1 MKGSL
6 YCTSDCHCD
15 TIFRYYISTIIMTIP
30 DVSIL
35 QVAKEEKAKV
45 LTLLA
50 TNEKGLDSI
59 DASERLS
66 RFGENILVEEKK
78 TWALLE
84 FFTQFKDPLILILL
98 FASIVSYVQGEVI
111 NGSIVMIII
120 LVSTCLNF
128 FQERQASHAA
138 EKLKAKLANT
148 ATILRD
154 GKPMEIAFK
163 DVVPGDILTLQA
175 GDLIPAD
182 ARILDSKDFFV
193 NESALTGESLPAEK
207 FCEPLHMDEPALSDL
222 GNIVFSGTNVVT
234 GSAHAVVVKTGKET
248 EFGKI
253 AKSLAERPIPSE
265 FSQGIHQFS
274 FLIMRL
280 TIAIVLFVFLFNAV
294 VKHDIIGSFMFAIA
308 IAVGLTPELLPMI
321 MSITMG
327 RGALRMA
334 DKGVVVKKLL
344 SIPNLGSMNI
354 LCTDKTG
361 TLTQGRID
369 LVKYEDAFGENSE
382 EVLKYAYLNSL
393 YQTSITN
400 PMDEAVLRYKT
411 EEVSDFEKIDEI
423 PFDFVRKKMS
433 VVVERKEEKD
443 KGKENGKGRYLV
455 TKGAPE
461 EIIKGAVSVKKE
473 GKNIDLSGEVKD
485 QIMKRYADLSRE
497 GYRVVAIAQKEV
509 AEKDVYHTDEETEM
523 TLLGFI
529 AFLDPAKKDV
539 KEVVSAL
546 KERGVAI
553 KIITG
558 DNELVTEKIC
568 KDLDIPVQGVVL
580 GGHLASLTD
589 DAIRVVVQKNT
600 IFARFSPDEK
610 NRVITALQSCGYV
623 VGYMGDGIND
633 APSLQAA
640 DIGISVDNAVD
651 VAKESADI
659 ILTKKSLRVLLDGIE
674 EGRKTFGNSMK
685 YIMMGISSNFGN
697 MFSVLGAVIMLP
709 FLPMLPIQ
717 ILLNNLLYDV
727 SQMTLPED
735 HMDPE
740 YILRPKRWNM
750 VFIKKFM
757 LTFGLISSFFDFVTF
772 GILYWGFQAN
782 AAMFQTGWFIES
794 LATQTLIIH
803 VIRTRKLPFIQSRP
817 HWSLVASTFLIVFIG
832 WILPFTPLGTIFG
845 FVTLPLPI
853 LLALGAVVVIYLLTV
868 EIGKRIFYKLV
879 KE

>member
-1 MKGSL
+1 MA
-6 YCTSDCHCD
+6 
-15 TIFRYYISTIIMTIP
+15 ISRP
-30 DVSIL
+30 SI
-35 QVAKEEKAKV
+35 QEASAEEKAKV
-45 LTLLA
+45 VTLLA
-50 TNEKGLDSI
+50 TNEKGLTSI
-59 DASERLS
+59 DASARLLE
-66 RFGENILVEEKK
+66 FGRNILVEEKK
-78 TWALLE
+78 TWAVFE
-84 FFTQFKDPLILILL
+84 FIKQFKDPLILILL
-98 FASIVSYVQGEVI
+98 FASVISYIRGEVI
-111 NGSIVMIII
+111 DGSIVMLII

-138 EKLKAKLANT
+138 EKLKAQLANT
-148 ATILRD
+148 ATVIRD
-154 GKPMEIAFK
+154 QKPIEISFK
-163 DVVPGDILTLQA
+163 DVVPGDILVLNA

-182 ARILDSKDFFV
+182 ARILESKDFFV
-193 NESALTGESLPAEK
+193 NESSLTGESLPSEK
-207 FCEPLHMDEPALSDL
+207 SSDTIRNGQGSLSDL
-222 GNIVFSGTNVVT
+222 HNIVFSGTNVVT
-234 GSAHAVVVKTGKET
+234 GSAHAVVLATGGDT

-253 AKSLAERPIPSE
+253 AKTLDERPIPSE

-274 FLIMRL
+274 FLILKL
-280 TIAIVLFVFLFNAV
+280 TIAIVLFVFLFNSL
-294 VKHDIIGSFMFAIA
+294 VKHDIMGSFMFAIA

-327 RGALRMA
+327 RGALKMA

-369 LVKYEDAFGENSE
+369 LVKYEDAFGNNSE
-382 EVLKYAYLNSL
+382 EVLRFAYLNSA
-393 YQTSITN
+393 YQTSIEN
-400 PMDEAVLRYKT
+400 PMDEAVLRYKR
-411 EEVSDFEKIDEI
+411 EDVSEYEKVDEI

-433 VVVERKEEKD
+433 VVVSKD
-443 KGKENGKGRYLV
+443 KVRYLV

-461 EIIKGAVSVKKE
+461 EILKDSVFVQSGDTEISLE
-473 GKNIDLSGEVKD
+473 GKVREDIL
-485 QIMKRYADLSRE
+485 KRYADLSRE
-497 GYRVVAIAQKEV
+497 GYRVVAIAYKKV
-509 AEKDVYHTDEETEM
+509 AEKPVYHTEEESEM

-529 AFLDPAKKDV
+529 AFLDPAKQDV
-539 KEVVSAL
+539 KEVVEAL

-568 KDLDIPVQGVVL
+568 KDLGIPVEGIIL

-589 DAIRVVVQKNT
+589 DAIRVVAMKNT

-610 NRVITALQSCGYV
+610 NRIIMALKASGYV

-633 APSLQAA
+633 APSLQTA
-640 DIGISVDNAVD
+640 DIGISVNNAVD

-659 ILTKKSLRVLLDGIE
+659 ILTQKSLKVLLDGIE

-697 MFSVLGAVIMLP
+697 MFSVLGAVILLP

-735 HMDPE
+735 HIDPE
-740 YILRPKRWNM
+740 YTLRPKRWNM
-750 VFIKKFM
+750 GFVKKFM

-772 GILYWGFQAN
+772 GLLYYVFQAN

-803 VIRTRKLPFIQSRP
+803 VIRTKKIPFIQSRP
-817 HWSLVASTFLIVFIG
+817 HWALVASTFAIVILG
-832 WILPFTPLGTIFG
+832 WVLPFTPLGSVFG
-845 FVTLPLPI
+845 FVALPWYV
-853 LLALGAVVVIYLLTV
+853 LLALAGVVCVYLLTV
-868 EIGKRIFYKLV
+868 EVGKRIFYRYV
-879 KE
+879 KD